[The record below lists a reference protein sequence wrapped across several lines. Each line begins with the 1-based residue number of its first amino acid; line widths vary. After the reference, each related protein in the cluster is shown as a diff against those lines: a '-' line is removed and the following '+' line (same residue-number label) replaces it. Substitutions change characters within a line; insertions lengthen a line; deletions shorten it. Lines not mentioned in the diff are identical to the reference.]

1 MTFQAISMEVT
12 KTVTKG
18 TTRTREAV
26 GNVQI
31 FVPLLAS
38 LGITAEQAQADGKPA
53 VTEDGL
59 PIYTSD
65 AHNWLQNAILAQV
78 KAQARNKLVPS
89 TITLKDGQTIATD
102 WAGLTAESV
111 GGGAVHLANIREVKA
126 LFASWVAKLGKSAGA
141 VAKIVGAFNNPEAL
155 KVADTVSKGKI
166 AQYVTDFAETL
177 SEEEQAKY
185 SKYIVKLIDIATGDE
200 IEADDF

>member
-1 MTFQAISMEVT
+1 MEVT
-12 KTVTKG
+12 KTVTQG
-18 TTRTREAV
+18 TKKSRELV
-26 GNVQI
+26 GSVDI
-31 FVPLLAS
+31 HVPLLVA
-38 LGITAEQAQADGKPA
+38 LGITAEQAMIDNKPA
-53 VTEDGL
+53 LTDDGL
-59 PIYTSD
+59 PVYTKD
-65 AHNWLQNAILAQV
+65 EHNWLQNSILAQV
-78 KAQARNKLVPS
+78 KAQARNKLVS
-89 TITLKDGQTIATD
+89 GTITLKDGQAIATD

-141 VAKIVGAFNNPEAL
+141 QTKIVGAFNNPEAL
-155 KVADTVSKGKI
+155 KVADTASKGKI

-185 SKYIVKLIDIATGDE
+185 TKYIVKIIDIATSDE